1 MKIIGLAGWS
11 GAGKTSLV
19 RRVLPILVAKG
30 LRVSTIKHAHHD
42 FNIDQPGK
50 DSWLHREA
58 GATEV
63 LLTSARR
70 FALLHELCG
79 EKEPFLPDLLRRMQD
94 VDLVL
99 IEGSKGEAHPKI
111 EVHRVALGKP
121 LLFLNDTA
129 IVAVASKPL
138 IADAAIPAL
147 DLDDSEAIADALLAH
162 AKNPDEIDWDY
173 ETRGEGN

>member
-1 MKIIGLAGWS
+1 MKVIGLAGWS

-63 LLTSARR
+63 LLTSAQR
-70 FALLHELCG
+70 FALLHELRG
-79 EKEPFLPDLLRRMQD
+79 EPEPSLPDLLRRMQD
-94 VDLVL
+94 VDLIL

-111 EVHRVALGKP
+111 EVHRAALGKP
-121 LLFLNDTA
+121 LLFPNDKA
-129 IVAVASKPL
+129 IVAVASKPQ
-138 IADAAIPAL
+138 IANDAILAL
-147 DLDDSEAIADALLAH
+147 DLDDSEKIAAALLDH
-162 AKNPDEIDWDY
+162 ARNPDEIDWSR
-173 ETRGEGN
+173 ETRGEKR